1 MLTAN
6 TPHVVHETID
16 GETILLHLKTGNYYS
31 FDALGA
37 LIWQSIIESGS
48 IKELMSKDLLDQDQ
62 IKEVDTFV
70 NRLVE
75 EELLKEVSSIENS
88 ALENSSELFDQFIH
102 AVKEFKPPI
111 LNKYSDMQELLLL
124 DPIHDVD
131 EGEGW
136 PEAKS

>member
-48 IKELMSKDLLDQDQ
+48 IKELMSKDLLDPDQ
-62 IKEVDTFV
+62 INEVDAFV

-75 EELLKEVSSIENS
+75 EELLKEISSIENVLS
-88 ALENSSELFDQFIH
+88 TKRGSLLCMPSISVQICISLAFIAAPISD
-102 AVKEFKPPI
+102 AV
-111 LNKYSDMQELLLL
+111 
-124 DPIHDVD
+124 
-131 EGEGW
+131 
-136 PEAKS
+136 